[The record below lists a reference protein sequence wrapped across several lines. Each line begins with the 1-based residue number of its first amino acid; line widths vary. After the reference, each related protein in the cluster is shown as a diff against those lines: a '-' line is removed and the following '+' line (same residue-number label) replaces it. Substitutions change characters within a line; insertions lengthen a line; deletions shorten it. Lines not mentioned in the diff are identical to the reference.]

1 MFNQASSLYI
11 LLGGIGQYLP
21 EWIHIPGPLDMLRY
35 WQWIGILL
43 TIIGGKVF
51 EFILMTAV
59 SGIIRKYYKRKDL
72 EFNAEENK
80 KSLRPFGILAMA
92 TFWFFSI
99 QFLQIPGNI
108 GDTVVVAAKFA
119 MCAAAVWSIY
129 RLVDI
134 VSHFLL
140 AKAAKTES
148 KFDDLLIPLIRKSI
162 KIFIAVVGALFVAN
176 NFGVEINSVLAGL
189 GIGGLA
195 FALAAQDTV
204 KNIFGSL
211 TLLGDRPFDVGDWV
225 VIGDLEGTVEEV
237 GIRSS
242 RLRTFYNSVITVPNG
257 NLITAN
263 VDNLGKRTYRRWN
276 TKLQV
281 TYDTPPDT
289 MEAFI
294 EGVRE
299 LIRVHPYTRKDYY
312 HVYLNSFGA
321 HSLDIM
327 VYLFFKAP
335 DWGTEL
341 RERQRIMMDIL
352 RLAERMDVEFA
363 FPTQTLYLTRQGES
377 SGKPDLPV
385 RSKVERGMVGGR
397 REARKITEGELGGL
411 DVIPPPVNYDLPPID
426 DESEESVEKV
436 GGDGGGEG

>member
-1 MFNQASSLYI
+1 LNLPSQAEMVI
-11 LLGGIGQYLP
+11 L
-21 EWIHIPGPLDMLRY
+21 
-35 WQWIGILL
+35 
-43 TIIGGKVF
+43 
-51 EFILMTAV
+51 
-59 SGIIRKYYKRKDL
+59 
-72 EFNAEENK
+72 
-80 KSLRPFGILAMA
+80 
-92 TFWFFSI
+92 
-99 QFLQIPGNI
+99 
-108 GDTVVVAAKFA
+108 VAAKFVVVG
-119 MCAAAVWSIY
+119 AVAWSAY

-134 VSHFLL
+134 FSELMM
-140 AKAAKTES
+140 AKAEKTAS
-148 KFDDLLIPLIRKSI
+148 KFDDILIPLVRKSL
-162 KIFIAVVGALFVAN
+162 KIFIAIMGTLFIAGN
-176 NFGVEINSVLAGL
+176 IPGLDIGSILAGL
-189 GIGGLA
+189 GLGGLA

-204 KNIFGSL
+204 KNLFGSV
-211 TLLGDRPFDVGDWV
+211 TLLADRPFDVGDWV
-225 VIGDLEGTVEEV
+225 VIGDLEGTVESV

-281 TYDTPPDT
+281 TYDTAPDT

-352 RLAERMDVEFA
+352 RLAERMGVEFA

-385 RSKVERGMVGGR
+385 RSKVERGMIGGR
-397 REARKITEGELGGL
+397 REARKITEGGLGGL
-411 DVIPPPVNYDLPPID
+411 DVVPPPVNYDLPPLD
-426 DESEESVEKV
+426 DESAENENTEKV